1 MGYTD
6 QLHLSA
12 ACKHLRGISA
22 PFIFKT
28 VTIPVDGVG
37 NIASLALLTLKN
49 YGHFTKE
56 LKLLM
61 RTGPPSLTSLAIFN
75 FPPPLEST
83 VFSTGLWTR
92 FLNGIQDLHISLY
105 GEGGTRRAAVRR
117 IRTGSFLAQLG
128 DVFFKHLPSLKRLQ
142 IEASERAPLDADDTS
157 SEDDEFPFGLGE
169 MPVMEHLELENI
181 VAGGR
186 MARFLQ
192 SGLTAGPYS
201 LSLVNITA
209 KFEGDTHAE
218 FFNSLV
224 DARVPIASF
233 TASFNE

>member
-1 MGYTD
+1 
-6 QLHLSA
+6 
-12 ACKHLRGISA
+12 
-22 PFIFKT
+22 
-28 VTIPVDGVG
+28 
-37 NIASLALLTLKN
+37 
-49 YGHFTKE
+49 
-56 LKLLM
+56 M

-105 GEGGTRRAAVRR
+105 GEGR
-117 IRTGSFLAQLG
+117 FLAQLV

-157 SEDDEFPFGLGE
+157 SEDDESPFGLGE

>member
-1 MGYTD
+1 
-6 QLHLSA
+6 
-12 ACKHLRGISA
+12 
-22 PFIFKT
+22 
-28 VTIPVDGVG
+28 
-37 NIASLALLTLKN
+37 
-49 YGHFTKE
+49 
-56 LKLLM
+56 M

-105 GEGGTRRAAVRR
+105 GEGGNSTRSSSQDTYREISRAAY
-117 IRTGSFLAQLG
+117 
-128 DVFFKHLPSLKRLQ
+128 
-142 IEASERAPLDADDTS
+142 DTS
-157 SEDDEFPFGLGE
+157 SEDDESPFGLGE

>member
-1 MGYTD
+1 
-6 QLHLSA
+6 
-12 ACKHLRGISA
+12 
-22 PFIFKT
+22 
-28 VTIPVDGVG
+28 
-37 NIASLALLTLKN
+37 
-49 YGHFTKE
+49 
-56 LKLLM
+56 M

-105 GEGGTRRAAVRR
+105 GE
-117 IRTGSFLAQLG
+117 

-157 SEDDEFPFGLGE
+157 SEDDESPFGLGE